1 MTIRYENLLL
11 EPNTIIQELSWF
23 MNLDPDNFQR
33 KVPNIIEE
41 NIPGFVK
48 KDRATSRLIAE
59 DVGIKEVHL
68 NKLIL
73 FWTLRSWKNLQKYET
88 NVFDRFK
95 NYTSLVKLGYDR
107 TIDDEYKLPSPYEK
121 LISKFEKKYDL
132 DRYASEYKLSY
143 ASRLI
148 RYFANL

>member
-1 MTIRYENLLL
+1 
-11 EPNTIIQELSWF
+11 
-23 MNLDPDNFQR
+23 MNLDPDNFER

-48 KDRATSRLIAE
+48 KDRATSKLIAE

-148 RYFANL
+148 RYFANLWTP